1 MAEELQHLIDRIQ
14 KEAVQ
19 AAEDKAGHI
28 LSQAKEKAAA
38 MVKDAEA
45 KAKASLAKADKDA
58 EAFTERSTKAL
69 EQAARDLLISV
80 GQGVENIL
88 QDIVDESVDKALS
101 LDVLK
106 QMLVKMAEAYAQR
119 QGDES
124 RIELL
129 ISEQDQKELIQFFA
143 DQYKAK
149 MLHGVEVHVDSSVF
163 KGFKV
168 SFVDSHVYHDFTKEA
183 IAESLVSFP
192 RPQLAE
198 IVHRVARKESQTDKN
213 GGK

>member
-168 SFVDSHVYHDFTKEA
+168 SFVNSHVYHDFTKEA
-183 IAESLVSFP
+183 IAESLVSFL

>member
-19 AAEDKAGHI
+19 SAEDKAGQI

-45 KAKASLAKADKDA
+45 KAQALLVKADRDA
-58 EAFTERSTKAL
+58 EAYTERSTKAL

-88 QDIVDESVDKALS
+88 RDIVDESVDKALA

-106 QMLVKMAEAYAQR
+106 QMLVKMAEAYAAR

-129 ISEQDQKELIQFFA
+129 ISPQDQKDLIQFFA

-149 MLHGVEVHVDSSVF
+149 MLHGVTVHVDNNVF

-168 SFVDSHVYHDFTKEA
+168 SFVDSHVYHDFSKEA
-183 IAESLVSFP
+183 IAESLVSFL

-198 IVHRVARKESQTDKN
+198 IVHRVARKESQTDKS
-213 GGK
+213 GT

>member
-19 AAEDKAGHI
+19 AAEDKAGQI

-88 QDIVDESVDKALS
+88 RDIVDESVDKALT

-106 QMLVKMAEAYAQR
+106 QMLVKMAEAYASR

-129 ISEQDQKELIQFFA
+129 ISQQDQKELIQFFA

-168 SFVDSHVYHDFTKEA
+168 SFVDSHVYHDFSKEA
-183 IAESLVSFP
+183 IAESLVSFL

-213 GGK
+213 GGT